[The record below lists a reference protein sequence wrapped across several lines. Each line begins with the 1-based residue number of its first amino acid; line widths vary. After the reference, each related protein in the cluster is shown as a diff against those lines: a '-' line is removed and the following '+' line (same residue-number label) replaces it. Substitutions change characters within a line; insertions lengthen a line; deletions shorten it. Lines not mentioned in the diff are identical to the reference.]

1 MNIGEL
7 VEFSSGDDFRL
18 GVVVGE
24 VGKKKLELVSSE
36 GEKMRAL
43 RKEVTFESGIK
54 IADVSESTAESG
66 ARRFA
71 RQVEEAAGEV
81 EVEML
86 WEFVKDSEEPLT
98 LNELSDLFFGEVNPP
113 NLLALLR
120 VLRADIVY
128 FKQKKAK
135 KDDLPRFEPRPSSQV
150 EQMQRQREA
159 ELEKER
165 ERDIFVDGVCEIL
178 ALEEASERAVLAE
191 EKMTDTSFRRLAHA
205 VQDYAIHD
213 EDSSQQAQATELLD
227 QIEARL
233 ERRLRGSQNLRA
245 FELMV
250 DAGIWDTH
258 ENLHLLRRNISTS
271 ISDEL
276 LAEVQKVCAQAW
288 EPEPWRRD
296 VSEVLSFSIDDPSTR
311 DIDDAL
317 SFEFLKEGGFRVGV
331 HIADPSARVPVGC
344 ELDADARARGT
355 SVYLPTGNFP
365 MFSPELSHELM
376 SLVAGELRPSV
387 STFFTFDAELK
398 LVDAEVVPTSVKV
411 DHRLSYGQVDA
422 LLNADN
428 SELVEDAPE
437 DPEEIGELADD
448 EALAAAL
455 AHLEAA
461 AEALSEARHAQGAIN
476 IDLPDLEMTVDHSG
490 EEPIITCEVL
500 DSSSAARQLVGE
512 WMIANNKLI
521 GEFCKEHELPAIY
534 RTQPSPDEELYTDD
548 ILALPEGLA
557 REFGLVRKMK
567 PGDVSTEP
575 GPHFGLGLAVYV
587 QSSSPIRRYNDL
599 VCQRQIKA
607 FLAGEPLP
615 YDESDIVEVLGTVEV
630 TARDAKITERETTRY
645 WTLQHLAGL
654 KGEPLKATVV
664 EHKDHNKALAAVF
677 LHDVALKATCKF
689 TERPEIGE
697 VCEVTVSSADPRKD
711 SLYLR
716 SF

>member
-7 VEFSSGDDFRL
+7 IEFSSGDDFRL
-18 GVVVGE
+18 GAVVGE
-24 VGKKKLELVSSE
+24 IGKKKLELVSSE

-43 RKEVTFESGIK
+43 RTEVTFETGIK

-86 WEFVKDSEEPLT
+86 WEFVKDSEEPLS
-98 LNELSDLFFGEVNPP
+98 LAELSELFFGEVNPP
-113 NLLALLR
+113 NSLALLR
-120 VLRADIVY
+120 VLRDDIVY

-135 KDDLPRFEPRPSSQV
+135 RDDLPRFEPRPSSQV
-150 EQMQRQREA
+150 EQMRRQREA

-165 ERDIFVDGVCEIL
+165 ERDIFIDGMCEIL
-178 ALEEASERAVLAE
+178 ALEDVTERAALAE
-191 EKMTDTSFRRLAHA
+191 EKMADTSFRRLAHA

-213 EDSSQQAQATELLD
+213 EDSSQKAQASELLD
-227 QIEARL
+227 QIEIRR

-250 DAGIWDTH
+250 EAGVWDTH

-276 LAEVQKVCAQAW
+276 LAEVQKACALAW

-317 SFEFLKEGGFRVGV
+317 SFEFLEVGFRVGV

-344 ELDADARARGT
+344 ELDVDARGRGT

-365 MFSPELSHELM
+365 MFSPELSHGLM
-376 SLVAGELRPSV
+376 SLVTGELRPSV
-387 STFFTFDAELK
+387 STFFTFDGDLK
-398 LVDAEVVPTSVKV
+398 LVDTEVVPTSVKV
-411 DHRLSYGQVDA
+411 DHRLTYTQVDA
-422 LLNADN
+422 LLNEDN
-428 SELVEDAPE
+428 SELSEDDSE
-437 DPEEIGELADD
+437 TPEEIAELAGDT
-448 EALAAAL
+448 ALTLAL
-455 AHLEAA
+455 AHLKAA
-461 AEALSEARHAQGAIN
+461 AEALAKAREAQGAIS
-476 IDLPDLEMTVDHSG
+476 IDLPDLEMTVDYSG
-490 EEPIITCEVL
+490 EEPIIVCEVL
-500 DSSSAARQLVGE
+500 DSNSPARQLVSE
-512 WMIANNKLI
+512 WMVANNKLI

-534 RTQPSPDEELYTDD
+534 RTQPSPDEELYTED

-575 GPHFGLGLAVYV
+575 GPHFGLGLSVYV
-587 QSSSPIRRYNDL
+587 QASSPIRRYNDL

-607 FLAGEPLP
+607 FLAGEALP
-615 YDESDIVEVLGTVEV
+615 YDESDIVEVLGTVEI

-654 KGEPLKATVV
+654 KGEVLKATVV

-677 LHDVALKATCKF
+677 LHGVALKATCKF
-689 TERPEIGE
+689 AERPEVGE

-711 SLYLR
+711 TLYLR
-716 SF
+716 SL